1 MPFYESTFSRTR
13 QCCGLRDRPDGSD
26 ALPPTDINPCFNGI
40 WSASGRRGAGCR
52 LHLCVLILV
61 LMEYGL
67 RVGAPMLLWRG
78 RYGGLNPCFNG
89 IWSASKSYV
98 QDNNIMSVL
107 ILVLM
112 EYGLRGWGLMPSKKW
127 TNSLNPCFN
136 GIWSASP
143 FGQAGLLSNTRLN
156 PCFNGIWSASVPYTT
171 GFVFEGDCLNP
182 CFNGIWSARDT
193 EEIEED
199 FLKCLNPCFNGIWS
213 ARVKSMKICM

>member
-1 MPFYESTFSRTR
+1 
-13 QCCGLRDRPDGSD
+13 
-26 ALPPTDINPCFNGI
+26 
-40 WSASGRRGAGCR
+40 
-52 LHLCVLILV
+52 
-61 LMEYGL
+61 MEYGL

-156 PCFNGIWSASVPYTT
+156 PCFNGIWSAS
-171 GFVFEGDCLNP
+171 FSSLMEGSFFGVLILVLMEY
-182 CFNGIWSARDT
+182 G
-193 EEIEED
+193 
-199 FLKCLNPCFNGIWS
+199 L
-213 ARVKSMKICM
+213 RVLRGHLLDEKPIVLILVLMEYGLRGTP